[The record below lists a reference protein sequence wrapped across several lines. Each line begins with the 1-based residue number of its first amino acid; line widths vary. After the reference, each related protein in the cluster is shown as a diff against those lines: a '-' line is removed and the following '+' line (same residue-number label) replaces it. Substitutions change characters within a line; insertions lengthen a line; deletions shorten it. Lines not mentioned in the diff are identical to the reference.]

1 MFEVLAAEIEA
12 VDIPVHGDAIVAA
25 RALLDRLEAKVADAE
40 ARYSRARGFEPDG
53 FGSMAAF
60 ERHGCRQAL
69 PESRRTARRTARRAA
84 RMAAWPEVLEAWKAG
99 RLTSTQVELMAVKVP
114 ERHVE
119 RFAEDAVETI
129 RILAPLSAHRTGFKL
144 TDWVERAVVE
154 AERETAESGT
164 EPAAAVPKRELFAS
178 RSIGD
183 VLFVN
188 GTFDP
193 DSAALVEKALT
204 AAGRAD
210 ADGERRTPKERRADA
225 LVEVCRGYLAA
236 LENPDGNRNTER
248 LTVVADIVALHR
260 AALRGAGVAIAT
272 QLDRFLAERPDL
284 GDVETGLFLDAF
296 DGLGGVARTLDG
308 APVSDGL
315 LSMVSSGGV
324 IERLLTIDGRILDHG
339 RSIRNFTAA
348 QCRAI
353 LARDGGCRTAGC
365 RTAGCDAG
373 PERCDVHH
381 VVPWECGG
389 RTDIANGVAQ
399 VPALPSRAPSQAV
412 AEPPRRRRHLHGH
425 HHRRSRAHQPTA
437 RLARRA
443 PTARPHHGGVG
454 TGTGLRARPAPS
466 PLRLPLS
473 AAPQPR
479 RRSRAPRAPPPRPR
493 PPRRGSLNSSV
504 LAAFR
509 TQGWRRER
517 HASTAAP
524 QHPALASSIMARATS
539 PVPSVVATQP
549 IRYTV
554 G

>member
-1 MFEVLAAEIEA
+1 

-25 RALLDRLEAKVADAE
+25 RALLERLEAKVAEAE
-40 ARYSRARGFEPDG
+40 AQYSKARGFEPDG

-69 PESRRTARRTARRAA
+69 PESRRTARRAA

-129 RILAPLSAHRTGFKL
+129 RILAALSAHQTGFEL
-144 TDWVERAVVE
+144 TDWVERADAE
-154 AERETAESGT
+154 AEREAAESGT
-164 EPAAAVPKRELFAS
+164 EPIVAVPERELFAS

-193 DSAALVEKALT
+193 DSAAVVEKALT
-204 AAGRAD
+204 AAGRPD
-210 ADGERRTPKERRADA
+210 VDGERRTPRERRADA

-248 LTVVADIVALHR
+248 LTIVADIVADIVAMHR
-260 AALRGAGVAIAT
+260 AALRGAGVATAT
-272 QLDRFLAERPDL
+272 QLDRFLAELPDL

-308 APVSDGL
+308 APVSDAL
-315 LSMVSSGGV
+315 VSMVSSGGV
-324 IERLLTIDGRILDHG
+324 IERLLTVDGRILDHG
-339 RSIRNFTAA
+339 RSIRSFTAA
-348 QCRAI
+348 QRRTI
-353 LARDGGCRTAGC
+353 LARDGGC

-389 RTDIANGVAQ
+389 RTDIANGVA
-399 VPALPSRAPSQAV
+399 
-412 AEPPRRRRHLHGH
+412 ECRRCHLE
-425 HHRRSRAHQPTA
+425 HHRKRWRNRLDADGTYTVTTTDGRELISRPPDWHDEPQLPVHTTAESAREPAFVHGRHRPRCDCPCPQHRSPDEEAEFQEHRRLVLA
-437 RLARRA
+437 RLE
-443 PTARPHHGGVG
+443 
-454 TGTGLRARPAPS
+454 
-466 PLRLPLS
+466 
-473 AAPQPR
+473 AA
-479 RRSRAPRAPPPRPR
+479 A
-493 PPRRGSLNSSV
+493 
-504 LAAFR
+504 
-509 TQGWRRER
+509 
-517 HASTAAP
+517 
-524 QHPALASSIMARATS
+524 
-539 PVPSVVATQP
+539 
-549 IRYTV
+549 
-554 G
+554 

>member
-260 AALRGAGVAIAT
+260 AALRGAGVATAT
-272 QLDRFLAERPDL
+272 QLGRFLAERPDL

-348 QCRAI
+348 QRRAI

-389 RTDIANGVAQ
+389 RTDIANGVAKCRRCHLEHHRKRWRNRLDADGTYTVTTTDGRELISRPPDWHDEPQ
-399 VPALPSRAPSQAV
+399 LPVHTTAESAREPAFVHGRH
-412 AEPPRRRRHLHGH
+412 RRRCDCPCPRHRSPDEEAELRE
-425 HHRRSRAHQPTA
+425 HRRLVLA
-437 RLARRA
+437 RLD
-443 PTARPHHGGVG
+443 
-454 TGTGLRARPAPS
+454 
-466 PLRLPLS
+466 
-473 AAPQPR
+473 AA
-479 RRSRAPRAPPPRPR
+479 A
-493 PPRRGSLNSSV
+493 
-504 LAAFR
+504 
-509 TQGWRRER
+509 
-517 HASTAAP
+517 
-524 QHPALASSIMARATS
+524 
-539 PVPSVVATQP
+539 
-549 IRYTV
+549 
-554 G
+554 

>member
-1 MFEVLAAEIEA
+1 VDVFEGLAAEIEA

-40 ARYSRARGFEPDG
+40 AQYSKARGFEPDG

-69 PESRRTARRTARRAA
+69 PESRRTARRAA

-119 RFAEDAVETI
+119 RFAEDAVDTI

-144 TDWVERAVVE
+144 TYWVERADAE
-154 AERETAESGT
+154 AEREAAESGT
-164 EPAAAVPKRELFAS
+164 EPAAAVPERELFAS

-193 DSAALVEKALT
+193 DSAAVVEKALT
-204 AAGRAD
+204 TAGRAD

-225 LVEVCRGYLAA
+225 FVEVCRGYLAA

-248 LTVVADIVALHR
+248 LTIVADIVALHR
-260 AALRGAGVAIAT
+260 AALRGAGVATAT

-308 APVSDGL
+308 APVSDAL

-348 QCRAI
+348 QRRAI
-353 LARDGGCRTAGC
+353 LARDGGC

-389 RTDIANGVAQ
+389 RTDIANGVAKC
-399 VPALPSRAPSQAV
+399 
-412 AEPPRRRRHLHGH
+412 RRCHLD
-425 HHRRSRAHQPTA
+425 HHRKRWRNRLDADGTYTVTTTDGRELVSRPPGWHDEHRLPVHTTAESAREPAFVRDRHRPRCDCPCPQHRSPDEEAEFQEHR
-437 RLARRA
+437 RLVLARFD
-443 PTARPHHGGVG
+443 
-454 TGTGLRARPAPS
+454 
-466 PLRLPLS
+466 S
-473 AAPQPR
+473 AA
-479 RRSRAPRAPPPRPR
+479 
-493 PPRRGSLNSSV
+493 
-504 LAAFR
+504 
-509 TQGWRRER
+509 
-517 HASTAAP
+517 
-524 QHPALASSIMARATS
+524 
-539 PVPSVVATQP
+539 
-549 IRYTV
+549 
-554 G
+554 

>member
-1 MFEVLAAEIEA
+1 VGVFEGLAAEIEA

-40 ARYSRARGFEPDG
+40 AQYSKARGFEPDG

-69 PESRRTARRTARRAA
+69 PESRRTARRAA

-119 RFAEDAVETI
+119 LFAEDAVDTI

-144 TDWVERAVVE
+144 TDWVERADAE
-154 AERETAESGT
+154 AEREAAESGT
-164 EPAAAVPKRELFAS
+164 EPAAAVPERELFAS

-193 DSAALVEKALT
+193 DSAAVVEKALT
-204 AAGRAD
+204 TAGRAD

-225 LVEVCRGYLAA
+225 FVEVCRGYLAA

-248 LTVVADIVALHR
+248 LTIVADIVALHR
-260 AALRGAGVAIAT
+260 AALRGAGVATAT

-296 DGLGGVARTLDG
+296 DRLGGVARTLDG
-308 APVSDGL
+308 APVSDAL

-348 QCRAI
+348 QRRAI
-353 LARDGGCRTAGC
+353 LARDGGC

-389 RTDIANGVAQ
+389 RTDIANGVAKC
-399 VPALPSRAPSQAV
+399 
-412 AEPPRRRRHLHGH
+412 RRCHLD
-425 HHRRSRAHQPTA
+425 HHRKRWRNRLDADGTYTVTTTDGRELVSRPPGWHDEHRLPVHTTAESAREPAFVHDRHRPRCDCPCPQHRSPDEEAEFQEHR
-437 RLARRA
+437 RLVLARFD
-443 PTARPHHGGVG
+443 
-454 TGTGLRARPAPS
+454 
-466 PLRLPLS
+466 S
-473 AAPQPR
+473 AA
-479 RRSRAPRAPPPRPR
+479 
-493 PPRRGSLNSSV
+493 
-504 LAAFR
+504 
-509 TQGWRRER
+509 
-517 HASTAAP
+517 
-524 QHPALASSIMARATS
+524 
-539 PVPSVVATQP
+539 
-549 IRYTV
+549 
-554 G
+554 